1 MAEKWSYARTPTMN
15 MFLLIG
21 MIKIEILKV
30 QFLFMQPWVI
40 VQKRLRYKLRLVQVV
55 GQLREVVHR
64 GIFLTL

>member
-30 QFLFMQPWVI
+30 QFLFMQP
-40 VQKRLRYKLRLVQVV
+40 
-55 GQLREVVHR
+55 
-64 GIFLTL
+64 